1 MMSPMPDCLRDVLA
15 AATSGL
21 DHLVHSA
28 RAGIQE
34 LFAEPHRGIVD
45 DRRCL
50 KARGV
55 TVTTTWAQ
63 FLHGFDFSSLQG
75 VRMQFAFND
84 VIVNISFPI
93 SGLLSRRGFAIAP
106 AWRMLCGNTTE

>member
-1 MMSPMPDCLRDVLA
+1 
-15 AATSGL
+15 L

-63 FLHGFDFSSLQG
+63 FFHGFDFPSLKRVG
-75 VRMQFAFND
+75 MLAGFNEFFE
-84 VIVNISFPI
+84 NLSATTPFPC
-93 SGLLSRRGFAIAP
+93 L
-106 AWRMLCGNTTE
+106 